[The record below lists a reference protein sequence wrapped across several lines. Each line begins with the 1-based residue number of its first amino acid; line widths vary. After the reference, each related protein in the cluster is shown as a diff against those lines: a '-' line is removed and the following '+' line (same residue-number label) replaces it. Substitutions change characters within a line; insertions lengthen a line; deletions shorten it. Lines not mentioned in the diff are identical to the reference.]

1 MLSALEQYFLAVPE
15 SQAMAFAALRNLIKD
30 CLPDATEDIW
40 YNMPTLKLNGKAVIS
55 YAAFKNH
62 VSIFPLSAAVIALM
76 ADDLKEYKTSKGT
89 IQFSK
94 EKPATKELVGKV
106 VQHRLAEVA
115 AGKKMREKN

>member
-1 MLSALEQYFLAVPE
+1 MTALDNYFIAVPD

-40 YNMPTLKLNGKAVIS
+40 YSMPTLKLNGKAIVS

-62 VSIFPLSAAVIALM
+62 VSIFPLSAAVIASM

-106 VQHRLAEVA
+106 VQLRLAEVA
-115 AGKKMREKN
+115 AGKKMRGN